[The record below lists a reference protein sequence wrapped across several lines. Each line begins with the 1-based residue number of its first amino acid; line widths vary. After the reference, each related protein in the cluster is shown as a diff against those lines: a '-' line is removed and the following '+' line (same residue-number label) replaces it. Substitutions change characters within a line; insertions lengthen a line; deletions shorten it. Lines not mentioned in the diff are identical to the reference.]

1 MQCMVKTTT
10 NGDVVLAYET
20 FGVEGRP
27 ILLLT
32 GAAAQMVMW
41 PAAFC
46 EALAGKGFHV
56 ARMDNRGTGL
66 SHDPTTAQFTL
77 DDIADDV
84 TAVCD
89 ALGWP
94 KAYLFGMSEGGIF
107 AQATAVRRPERVLG
121 LISLAA
127 TPVLRPWISGPNLRA
142 AWKVY
147 RVMRRGAT
155 NRDELGQL
163 WADVYKIAG
172 SPPVDEELWKEVGR
186 QHFDHGLK
194 PAGDKRLFKAV
205 LKAGDRRKELRG
217 LRVPTLVLHGEA
229 DRLTLPRAGRET
241 AKAIPGAKLVT
252 FPGMGH
258 DLPPQLWPRIV
269 DEISTFVRDVAA
281 VTGRDR
287 PIT

>member
-1 MQCMVKTTT
+1 MVKTTT

-20 FGVEGRP
+20 FGTGGRP

-41 PAAFC
+41 PTAFC
-46 EALAGKGFHV
+46 EALAAKGFHV
-56 ARMDNRGTGL
+56 ARMDNRGTGR

-77 DDIADDV
+77 DDIAGDIA
-84 TAVCD
+84 AVCD

-107 AQATAVRRPERVLG
+107 AQATAVRRPDRVLG
-121 LISLAA
+121 LISMAS

-142 AWKVY
+142 AWRVY
-147 RVMRRGAT
+147 RVMKRGAT

-163 WADVYKIAG
+163 WADVFAIAG
-172 SPPVDEELWKEVGR
+172 SPPVDEQLWREVGR
-186 QHFDHGLK
+186 QHFDHGLR
-194 PAGDKRLFKAV
+194 PEGDKRLFKAV
-205 LKAGDRRKELRG
+205 LKAGDRRGELRT
-217 LRVPTLVLHGEA
+217 VTAPTLVLHGEA
-229 DRLTLPRAGRET
+229 DPLTLPKAGRET
-241 AKAIPGAKLVT
+241 ARAIPGAKLVT

-258 DLPPQLWPRIV
+258 DLPPQLWTRIIEEV
-269 DEISTFVRDVAA
+269 ETFVRDVAA

>member
-1 MQCMVKTTT
+1 MQCMVKVAR
-10 NGDVVLAYET
+10 NGDVLLAYET

-46 EALAGKGFHV
+46 EALAAKGFHV

-94 KAYLFGMSEGGIF
+94 RAHLFGMSEGGIF
-107 AQATAVRRPERVLG
+107 AQATAVRRPERLLS

-127 TPVLRPWISGPNLRA
+127 TPVLRPWISGPNLKA
-142 AWKVY
+142 AWQVY
-147 RVMRRGAT
+147 RVMSRGAT
-155 NRDELGQL
+155 NRDALGQL
-163 WADVYKIAG
+163 WVDVYKIAG
-172 SPPVDEELWKEVGR
+172 TRPVDEELWREIGR
-186 QHFDHGLK
+186 LHFDHGLR
-194 PAGDKRLFKAV
+194 PEGDKRLFKAV
-205 LKAGDRRKELRG
+205 FKAGDRRRELRG

-229 DRLTLPRAGRET
+229 DPLTLPKAGRET
-241 AKAIPGAKLVT
+241 AKIIPGAKLVT

-258 DLPPQLWPRIV
+258 DLPPRLWSRIV
-269 DEISTFVRDVAA
+269 DEVDTFVREVAV